1 MVPPSC
7 NRHTQKVGAGGS
19 KCQGYLWLHSKFGAS
34 LGYRRP
40 CLINVRNKPN
50 WPCRNRRDFQ
60 ETASPFREEFPV
72 WGSGLGAFEQLPQI
86 LCGLR
91 YRDRLA
97 PDHTV
102 VLKFYSMPSTAA
114 LSLPYPFQHWLTAA
128 PAAATGSPRHW
139 DEVFI
144 PISPPSSPTVAGSHS
159 GYSQFPEQRCVR
171 TSR

>member
-1 MVPPSC
+1 MS
-7 NRHTQKVGAGGS
+7 R
-19 KCQGYLWLHSKFGAS
+19 LS
-34 LGYRRP
+34 LAPQQVWGQP
-40 CLINVRNKPN
+40 GI
-50 WPCRNRRDFQ
+50 Q
-60 ETASPFREEFPV
+60 ETLSNKCKEETKLAMQKQEGLPGDSPFREEFPV

-86 LCGLR
+86 LCDLR

-128 PAAATGSPRHW
+128 PAAATGSPWHW

-144 PISPPSSPTVAGSHS
+144 PISPPPSPTVAGSHS